1 MVISVWACQSLQLSL
16 TLCGHMDCSQ
26 SAPLSI
32 GFSMQEYW
40 SGLPCLP
47 PGDLPVL
54 GMEPV
59 SLMSPALAG
68 SFFTTSAT
76 WEALYLSYFHCGLQG
91 QIHLENSLLVI
102 FWRREWQSTLV
113 FLSGEFHGQ
122 RSLAGYSPWG
132 CKESDMTEQLT
143 CATRITHVRIIIS

>member
-91 QIHLENSLLVI
+91 QIHLENSLFIFNFLEKGMAIHSGILV
-102 FWRREWQSTLV
+102 WRIPWTEKPGRLQSVGL
-113 FLSGEFHGQ
+113 Q
-122 RSLAGYSPWG
+122 RVGH
-132 CKESDMTEQLT
+132 D
-143 CATRITHVRIIIS
+143 